1 VASDRPG
8 PRRRKL
14 GDPRPVPNRPGQA
27 SRTLVG
33 PEDGARE
40 LFVEEIR
47 FEAGAEIPLHHHPI
61 MEAFVVLEGALTVR
75 LGEDLA
81 QVQAEQTVAIPPG
94 TAHALANRGTVAA
107 RALAVAPWDHDTFF
121 SAATTYLE
129 GVPRG

>member
-47 FEAGAEIPLHHHPI
+47 FEPGAEIPRHHHPVV
-61 MEAFVVLEGALTVR
+61 EAWVVLDGALTVR
-75 LGEDLA
+75 VGDDVAVVEAD
-81 QVQAEQTVAIPPG
+81 QTVAIPPG

-121 SAATTYLE
+121 SAATTYRE
-129 GVPRG
+129 GVARG